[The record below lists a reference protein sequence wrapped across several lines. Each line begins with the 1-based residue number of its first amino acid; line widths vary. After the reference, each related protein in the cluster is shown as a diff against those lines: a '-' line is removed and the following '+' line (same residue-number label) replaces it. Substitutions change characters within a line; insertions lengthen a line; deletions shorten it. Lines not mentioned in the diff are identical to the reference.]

1 MSAEF
6 RASHWTHGKTLQE
19 ELTNHIDTFLPL
31 TVVVRR
37 ILSPK
42 LMQFCGDSPTN
53 SMVKTFLN
61 AG

>member
-6 RASHWTHGKTLQE
+6 GASHWIHGKTLQE
-19 ELTNHIDTFLPL
+19 ELNNENDTFLPL

-42 LMQFCGDSPTN
+42 LIQFCGDSPTK
-53 SMVKTFLN
+53 SIVKTFLS